1 MSPDIKS
8 FLSNLFD
15 KLYPINRTICG
26 EGYDK
31 SLNILKKFVKFKTIK
46 YPTGKKIFDWAVP
59 ESWKVLDAYILFK
72 KKKIIDFKNN
82 NLHVINFSSS
92 INKCISLRQ
101 LQKNLYSLKKL
112 PKLIPYVTSYYK
124 KNWGFCIS
132 HEKRKKLINGNYHI
146 YINAVFSSGS
156 IKNGLAILKGKS
168 KKIVLIS
175 SYLCHPSMANNEL
188 SGPLVLV
195 QLYKNIQ
202 NWNSRNY
209 NYYFLIN
216 PETIGSL
223 CFLYSHKNILKKYLH
238 SGLVLTCLG
247 GPKNKLSYKKSRMGF
262 SSLDR
267 LFLYFKNKNFNL
279 IRDFEPHEGSDE
291 RQYCSSI
298 LNLPVGQVART
309 VYGTYPEY
317 HTSGDNKKFLN
328 IDNVCKSVL
337 EIEKILKINDYVFPL
352 HRFIQY
358 GELQLGKRNLYPNIN
373 SSYSRLMSSDSLK
386 DDKIQ
391 LKIISYIL
399 SYADGKNDIINIANM
414 TNIDIEIILKYL
426 KICLSNKLIKYPE

>member
-31 SLNILKKFVKFKTIK
+31 SLNILKKFIKFRIIE
-46 YPTGKKIFDWAVP
+46 YPSGKKIFDWIVP
-59 ESWKVLDAYILFK
+59 KSWKVLDAYILFK
-72 KKKIIDFKNN
+72 KKKIIDFKKN

-92 INKCISLRQ
+92 VNKYISLRQ
-101 LQKNLYSLKKL
+101 LQKNLYSIKKL

-132 HEKRKKLINGNYHI
+132 HEKRKKLINGNYHV
-146 YINAVFSSGS
+146 YINAVFSQGS
-156 IKNGLAILKGKS
+156 IKNGLAILKGES

-188 SGPLVLV
+188 SGPLGLV
-195 QLYKNIQ
+195 QLYRNIQ

-279 IRDFEPHEGSDE
+279 IRDFEPYEGSDE

-309 VYGTYPEY
+309 IYGTYPEY
-317 HTSGDNKKFLN
+317 HTSGDTKKFMK
-328 IDNVCKSVL
+328 IDNVCKSVV

-352 HRFIQY
+352 HRFIPY
-358 GELQLGKRNLYPNIN
+358 GELQLGKRNLYPNVN
-373 SSYSRLMSSDSLK
+373 SSHSRLMSSDSLK
-386 DDKIQ
+386 DNKIQ

-399 SYADGKNDIINIANM
+399 SYADGKNDIINIANI
-414 TNIDIEIILKYL
+414 TNVDIEIILKYL

>member
-1 MSPDIKS
+1 MSLDTKT
-8 FLSNLFD
+8 FLNNLFD

-31 SLNILKKFVKFKTIK
+31 SLNILKKFIKFRTIE
-46 YPTGKKIFDWAVP
+46 YPSGKKIFDWSVP
-59 ESWKVLDAYILFK
+59 KSWKVLDAYVLFK
-72 KKKIIDFKNN
+72 KKKIIDFKKN

-92 INKCISLRQ
+92 VNKYISLRQ

-132 HEKRKKLINGNYHI
+132 HEKRKKLIKGNYRV
-146 YINAVFSSGS
+146 YINAVFSKGS
-156 IKNGLAILKGKS
+156 IKNGLAILKGES

-188 SGPLVLV
+188 SGPLGLV
-195 QLYKNIQ
+195 QLYRNIQ
-202 NWNSRNY
+202 IWNRRNY

-223 CFLYSHKNILKKYLH
+223 CFLYSYKNILKKYLH

-247 GPKNKLSYKKSRMGF
+247 GPRNKLSYKKSRMGV

-267 LFLYFKNKNFNL
+267 LFLYFKKKNFNS

-317 HTSGDNKKFLN
+317 HTSGDNKKFMK
-328 IDNVCKSVL
+328 IDNVCKSIA
-337 EIEKILKINDYVFPL
+337 EIEKILKINDYLFPL
-352 HRFIQY
+352 NRFIPY

-373 SSYSRLMSSDSLK
+373 SSHSRLMSSDSLK

-399 SYADGKNDIINIANM
+399 SYADGKNDILNIACE
-414 TNIDIEIILKYL
+414 TNIDIEVILKYL